1 MRGLRWTAGLGAL
14 LALLAGCQTVAP
26 DHVPTQPKTVLANG
40 QPLPSGCSA
49 GDGIDGHT
57 VAFVADGNAW
67 VLDPSTMD
75 VSCVF
80 AAPQPGPFTWN
91 PRGDRAL
98 LDGLRIESIRGHELR
113 SPTLPT
119 SPISAWGHPIGKAVV
134 FVSPNQHQLVKVYP
148 GTQQHDEITPVAGVR
163 YLDVVYHPS
172 GLAIAFIVDTRKR
185 QEIWLSSNIGRDPVR
200 LVFAVNGTT
209 FGPLAFTTDGTTL
222 LYGAVH
228 ADNAPLLHA
237 LDLRDPSVNQG
248 LWHGDP
254 GDRITSI
261 SPQPSLEGDLIAF
274 TLGSSCSD
282 SRAMIF
288 RRGKEATPLAP
299 APSRVVGWL
308 DDETV
313 LVGTGGCTTAG
324 TTNLSAV
331 NVTQHQD
338 AMTPLVS
345 GVEFA
350 AARTPLLGTVPPL
363 PQDIVQKV
371 GSGVG

>member
-1 MRGLRWTAGLGAL
+1 MDLRTVPSGVRSRHMRGLRWTAGLGAL
-14 LALLAGCQTVAP
+14 LAMLAACQTVAP
-26 DHVPTQPKTVLANG
+26 DHGPTQPKTVLANG
-40 QPLPSGCSA
+40 QPLPSGCPA
-49 GDGIDGHT
+49 GGGTDGHT

-200 LVFAVNGTT
+200 LVFGV
-209 FGPLAFTTDGTTL
+209 
-222 LYGAVH
+222 
-228 ADNAPLLHA
+228 
-237 LDLRDPSVNQG
+237 
-248 LWHGDP
+248 
-254 GDRITSI
+254 I
-261 SPQPSLEGDLIAF
+261 
-274 TLGSSCSD
+274 
-282 SRAMIF
+282 
-288 RRGKEATPLAP
+288 
-299 APSRVVGWL
+299 GWL

-313 LVGTGGCTTAG
+313 LVGTGGCTAAG
-324 TTNLSAV
+324 TTNLSAAK
-331 NVTQHQD
+331 VTPQQH
-338 AMTPLVS
+338 AVTPLVT

-350 AARTPLLGTVPPL
+350 AA
-363 PQDIVQKV
+363 
-371 GSGVG
+371 